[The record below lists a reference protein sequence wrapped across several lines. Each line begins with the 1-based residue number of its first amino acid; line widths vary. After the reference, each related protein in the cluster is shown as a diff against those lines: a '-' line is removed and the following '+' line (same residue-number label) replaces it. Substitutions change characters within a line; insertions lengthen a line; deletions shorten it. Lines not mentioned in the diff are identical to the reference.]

1 MKERIN
7 IFVFEHRKRIT
18 WLVRIMVMLIS
29 VLTFASMIY
38 YHGFEH
44 PGGPPAW
51 VDWVIRSFYGVVVVN
66 FLLRFFFTLNR
77 RQFLAQNPI
86 ESVLIAFI
94 LYNGISHYI
103 LGIPLLERFLH
114 LIGAAGFEGFY
125 SFLLQLFLLLI
136 VGINFVKEL
145 KNIGKLHLKPS
156 TLFVGSFLL
165 LIGMGTVMLM
175 LPAVNTTPGGMNFID
190 ALFTATSAG
199 CVTGLIVEDTATY
212 FNIKGQ
218 LVILAL
224 MQIGGIGI
232 LSFASFFATF
242 IKKSVGVSYQ
252 TMLQNLTDAEHPMGA
267 VNLLR
272 PIVFLT
278 FGIEAVVAFCLYF
291 LWGEVPFDSVAQKIY
306 FSIFHAVSAF
316 NNAGFSLFTNGLY
329 EQGVRDLYL
338 LHLTVALTIFLGSLG
353 FPAIRDIFFLENVR
367 KRMEQP
373 WRKWKLST
381 RIAFYSSLALI
392 LAGAVGF
399 FLLEQ
404 NGSLKGKNL
413 SEAVIASLFQSVTT
427 RTAGFNTVDMASLSV
442 PVLFLMMFL
451 MFIGASSGSTG
462 GGIKTSTFVVI
473 FVALIGIIRGKK
485 SFSLGRRNIQKD
497 TLLKAFSI
505 FIFGATYVFAGI
517 LILTMLE
524 PDLPITSLVFEN
536 ISAFATVGLSTGITA
551 ELGTGA
557 KILMVCNM
565 FVGRIGLLTLALS
578 LSTPERY
585 GHKYIYPDTHIM
597 VG

>member
-1 MKERIN
+1 MRERIN
-7 IFVFEHRKRIT
+7 IFVFEHRRRIT
-18 WLVRIMVMLIS
+18 WLVRILVVLIS
-29 VLTFASMIY
+29 VLTFASMVY

-44 PGGPPAW
+44 PSGPPAW
-51 VDWVIRSFYGVVVVN
+51 VDWVIRSFYGVVVLN
-66 FLLRFFFTLNR
+66 FLLRLFFTLNR
-77 RQFLAQNPI
+77 REFFAQNPI
-86 ESVLIAFI
+86 ESILIAFV

-103 LGIPLLERFLH
+103 LGIPLLERFLQ

-125 SFLLQLFLLLI
+125 SFLLQLFLLVI

-145 KNIGKLHLKPS
+145 RNIGKLHLKPS
-156 TLFVGSFLL
+156 TLFVGSFVL
-165 LIGMGTVMLM
+165 LIGLGTMMLM
-175 LPAVNTTPGGMNFID
+175 LPAVNTVPGGMNFTD

-212 FNIKGQ
+212 FNLKGQ
-218 LVILAL
+218 LVILGL

-278 FGIEAVVAFCLYF
+278 LGIEAVVSGCLYF
-291 LWGEVPFDSVAQKIY
+291 LWGDVPFDSIAQKIY

-329 EQGVRDLYL
+329 EPGVRDLYL
-338 LHLTVALTIFLGSLG
+338 LHLAVALTIFLGSLG

-392 LAGAVGF
+392 LAGTVGF
-399 FLLEQ
+399 YLLEQ
-404 NGSLKGKNL
+404 NGTLKDKNI
-413 SEAVIASLFQSVTT
+413 SEAVIASVFQSVTT
-427 RTAGFNTVDMASLSV
+427 RTAGFNTVDMSVLSE

-505 FIFGATYVFAGI
+505 FIFGATYVFTGI
-517 LILTMLE
+517 LILTILE

-536 ISAFATVGLSTGITA
+536 ISAFATVGLSTGITP